1 MSADFKYLEIY
12 NRYKDL
18 ILSGK
23 MKSGTRLPSIRSCA
37 EENSVSR
44 TTVQTA
50 YDCLTAD
57 GCIIAKPQSGYF
69 AADFALSRTAGTV
82 RTSTAEIKPK
92 YDLAS
97 ERADSDSFDFSLW
110 QRYIKSALRNAE
122 RMTTYGEPQG
132 EYDLRCAVCDYLQ
145 NSRSAVCSPESI
157 VLGAG
162 SQSLLSLIMPLLR
175 DRRTVH
181 FTNSGF
187 SQGKTVFTDNGFTLT
202 ERNDADIFYV
212 TPSRLSRKGD
222 VMTPKDR
229 FSFAK
234 AMRDNHS
241 MIIEDDYGSELSAP
255 IRPTPCIQGICGGE
269 NVIYISTFSKL
280 LVPSIRISFMVLPPD
295 ILEKYLERRSFYNQ
309 TASKIEQIALCKF
322 IQDGHLNSQIRKIR
336 RAYAEKSDNVK
347 HMICDI
353 LGSLASV
360 YSEDDGRYLRLT
372 LKTDMSAKSVAA
384 AAKAKS
390 LLISPIADSDTAS
403 FIISYYG
410 VPDSEL
416 KTAFEI
422 LKDIIF
428 AGEK

>member
-1 MSADFKYLEIY
+1 
-12 NRYKDL
+12 
-18 ILSGK
+18 
-23 MKSGTRLPSIRSCA
+23 
-37 EENSVSR
+37 
-44 TTVQTA
+44 
-50 YDCLTAD
+50 
-57 GCIIAKPQSGYF
+57 
-69 AADFALSRTAGTV
+69 
-82 RTSTAEIKPK
+82 
-92 YDLAS
+92 
-97 ERADSDSFDFSLW
+97 
-110 QRYIKSALRNAE
+110 
-122 RMTTYGEPQG
+122 
-132 EYDLRCAVCDYLQ
+132 
-145 NSRSAVCSPESI
+145 
-157 VLGAG
+157 
-162 SQSLLSLIMPLLR
+162 
-175 DRRTVH
+175 
-181 FTNSGF
+181 
-187 SQGKTVFTDNGFTLT
+187 
-202 ERNDADIFYV
+202 
-212 TPSRLSRKGD
+212 
-222 VMTPKDR
+222 
-229 FSFAK
+229 
-234 AMRDNHS
+234 

-255 IRPTPCIQGICGGE
+255 IRPTPCIQGTCGGE

-390 LLISPIADSDTAS
+390 LLISPIVDNDTAS